1 MTKQTEQEKFW
12 AGEFGEEYIDR
23 NSSAALLA
31 ANLNYFSRSLH
42 QAWGVQSILELG
54 ANVGM
59 NMKAL
64 RQLLPAVDLH
74 GVEINASAADALRDE
89 IGAERVFE
97 GSIFDYPVDRTFDLT
112 FTKGVLIHL
121 NPEKLPE
128 AYAKLYTASS
138 KYILVGEYY
147 NPAPVAIEYRGHS
160 DKLFKRDFCGDMLQA
175 YPDLEL
181 VDYGFAYRRD
191 PNFPQDDI
199 SWFLMKK
206 A

>member
-42 QAWGVQSILELG
+42 QARGVQSILELG

-64 RQLLPAVDLH
+64 RQLLPAADLH
-74 GVEINASAADALRDE
+74 GVEINASAAAALRDE
-89 IGAERVFE
+89 IGAAHVFE

-121 NPEKLPE
+121 NPEKLSE
-128 AYAKLYTASS
+128 AYAKLYAASS